1 MFMRGALLGVAL
13 AVCLPLSAE
22 PGDVFALVK
31 GNCASCHN
39 ASVKSG
45 DLDLAS
51 LHSPKTFE
59 EDRETWAR
67 VVEKLRLGQM
77 PPPGMPRP
85 PAETI
90 TAVTRWIETEF
101 ARQDRLIRPE
111 AGHVS
116 ARRLNRAEY

>member
-67 VVEKLRLGQM
+67 VVERLPTAFPAAGAL
-77 PPPGMPRP
+77 PRSP
-85 PAETI
+85 M
-90 TAVTRWIETEF
+90 TRERWW
-101 ARQDRLIRPE
+101 
-111 AGHVS
+111 
-116 ARRLNRAEY
+116 